1 VNDSAGP
8 GDIRH
13 PPAPAVEPLPPYLVA
28 GNRFGS
34 AAFGLGLSGFLLS
47 LVSFA
52 QVVAWPLAVTAV
64 PLGVT
69 GFAKYANGGATNRDT
84 SVVGLALGWV
94 ATLVLLA
101 RLSVA
106 LGVPLSAYRP

>member
-1 VNDSAGP
+1 MHDPERPES
-8 GDIRH
+8 
-13 PPAPAVEPLPPYLVA
+13 LPPHLVA

-34 AAFGLGLSGFLLS
+34 AAFGLGLSGLLLS

-52 QVVAWPLAVTAV
+52 QILAWPLALTAV

-69 GFAKYANGGATNRDT
+69 GFAKYATGAATNRDT
-84 SVVGLALGWV
+84 SVVGLTLGWV

-101 RLSVA
+101 QASAA
-106 LGVPLSAYRP
+106 LGVPLSAYRPW